1 MDVAAKKILADL
13 KKKEYAPVYV
23 LQGEETYY
31 IDLIADYIENNVL
44 NESERS
50 FNQIIIYGDDRHK
63 DDKGKDERMDFILRQ
78 ARDFSLMAG
87 RRGGAVGGARRRGAP
102 PGGGMGRGGKK
113 IWQREEKR
121 QNKQMR
127 NWNAPAPT
135 TILVLCHKY
144 KHIDKRTTLG
154 KNIDLRTQSALFK
167 KPSNWEKEYN
177 EFANEYVKE
186 RGHKWEAKAAE
197 LLVDHAGDDLHRVAN
212 EIEKLILNK
221 KKGDSIT
228 LSDVAGKVGVNREF
242 NNFELQRALIKGDA
256 FKMFR
261 IVRYF
266 EASHN
271 YSGIQTAAVLFAFF
285 SKLLIAHSTPDKSRD
300 GLASALN
307 INRFFVGEYHD
318 AMSRFSLA
326 RTQLA
331 LTLLHETD
339 LQLKGVNSPSASHG
353 QLIKEML
360 LKIINSGKQLK

>member
-78 ARDFSLMAG
+78 ARHFPMMAERRVVIVREAQKMSLTDEESA
-87 RRGGAVGGARRRGAP
+87 
-102 PGGGMGRGGKK
+102 KK
-113 IWQREEKR
+113 L
-121 QNKQMR
+121 MR
-127 NWNAPAPT
+127 YLNAPAPT

-360 LKIINSGKQLK
+360 LKIINSGK